1 MTIFEL
7 SAILTVLAAIFGYIN
22 HRVIKLPPVIGVM
35 SIASF
40 FSLLL
45 IFAEV
50 FGIST
55 IPNFIQNNLSQ
66 IDLENLVFEIM
77 LPFLLFAGA
86 LHVNF
91 NDLFNRRFAIFSFA
105 TISLLIS
112 TFLVGVLIYFT
123 SKLFGNP
130 LPYVFCFLFGA
141 LISPTDPI
149 AVLGIMRK
157 TKTPNSLKVKI
168 VGESLF
174 NDGFGVVIFLIILR
188 FSLESSGSNFDL
200 MINLKSIS
208 LFLLQEVAGGIF
220 LGLIIGYIGYLAMK
234 TINDHGLE
242 ILISVALVIG
252 SYSLARNLHLS
263 APLTIVVVGLLIG
276 NHGRHLAMSEQ
287 ARKNVDSF
295 WELVDEL
302 LNAILF
308 LLIGFELVLLPFN
321 SIPFGSVLIVSLCA
335 IPIVLFSRFIGI
347 GLPITILRA
356 LGRQFSTNAIRIITW
371 AGLRGG
377 ISLALS
383 LSIPE
388 GKERNYILIITYTIV
403 VFSILVQGL
412 TLGRFLPKPVN

>member
-1 MTIFEL
+1 MTIFEM
-7 SAILTVLAAIFGYIN
+7 SAILTVIAAIFGYIN
-22 HRVIKLPPVIGVM
+22 HRVIKLPSVIGLM
-35 SIASF
+35 TIASF
-40 FSLLL
+40 FSLTL
-45 IFAEV
+45 IFLKV
-50 FGIST
+50 IGISGVT
-55 IPNFIQNNLSQ
+55 NFIQDNLSQ
-66 IDLENLVFEIM
+66 IDLENLVLEIM

-86 LHVNF
+86 LHVNL

-112 TFLVGVLIYFT
+112 SFLIGVLIYFT

-149 AVLGIMRK
+149 AVLGVMRK
-157 TKTPNSLKVKI
+157 TQTPDSLKVKI

-188 FSLESSGSNFDL
+188 FSLGSAESDFDL
-200 MINLKSIS
+200 MINLKSIA
-208 LFLLQEVAGGIF
+208 LFLLQEVAGGIL
-220 LGLIIGYIGYLAMK
+220 LGLIIGSIGYFAMK
-234 TINDHGLE
+234 TIDDHGLE

-287 ARKNVDSF
+287 TRKNVDTF
-295 WELVDEL
+295 WELIDEL

-321 SIPFGSVLIVSLCA
+321 QISLGSVLIVSLCA
-335 IPIVLFSRFIGI
+335 IPIVLFSRLVGI
-347 GLPITILRA
+347 GVPITILRS

-377 ISLALS
+377 ISLALA

-388 GKERNYILIITYTIV
+388 GKERNSILIMTYTIV

-412 TLGRFLPKPVN
+412 TLGRFLPKSS